1 MPIFNYIRSTAHRRR
16 SLVLPPIPKT
26 LKDIVIPDSLKFLE
40 NGELF
45 FILDNPAPHRLITL
59 CSPKALISLS
69 MFHVHQM
76 QLF

>member
-1 MPIFNYIRSTAHRRR
+1 M
-16 SLVLPPIPKT
+16 
-26 LKDIVIPDSLKFLE
+26 IPDSLKFLE

-45 FILDNPAPHRLITL
+45 VILDNPAPHRLITL

-76 QLF
+76 LFFELAFTVVLFFSSLVSILFSIFVQAGI